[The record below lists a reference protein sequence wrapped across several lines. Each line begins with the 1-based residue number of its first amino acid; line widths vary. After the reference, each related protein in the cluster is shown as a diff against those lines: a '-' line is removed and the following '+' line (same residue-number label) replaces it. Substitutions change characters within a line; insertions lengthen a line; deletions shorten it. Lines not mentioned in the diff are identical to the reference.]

1 MGSSAC
7 WSTLHHSQTRQEQ
20 DAEVKGC
27 VSLSGLEELMVVVAP
42 PSGCSGIHKGHG
54 DVADASG
61 GGQALVV
68 VGEPARVHEGPAFA
82 WRLDGAVVA
91 QEPAAAAL
99 QAADG
104 SAMLVW
110 LQRGNECTEQL
121 H

>member
-1 MGSSAC
+1 M
-7 WSTLHHSQTRQEQ
+7 LV
-20 DAEVKGC
+20 VKGC
-27 VSLSGLEELMVVVAP
+27 VSLSGLKELLLLVVVAP

-61 GGQALVV
+61 GGQALMI
-68 VGEPARVHEGPAFA
+68 VGQPARVHEGPAFA

-104 SAMLVW
+104 SATLVW
-110 LQRGNECTEQL
+110 LHRGNECTEQL
-121 H
+121 HWCKK